1 LVGYEYW
8 DYLGGKGTFPELLH
22 QVFDDVGKEFKE
34 KLAKKF
40 KEIAESKL
48 DSY

>member
-8 DYLGGKGTFPELLH
+8 DYLGGKGTFPELL